1 MQQNKF
7 LLDQTIDVKY
17 VGEWSQGRLTG
28 RGKLVTRGHIYS
40 GDFKNGQL
48 QGEGKLVEKSG
59 KVSEGKFYMGMHI

>member
-1 MQQNKF
+1 M
-7 LLDQTIDVKY
+7 
-17 VGEWSQGRLTG
+17 TG